1 MPPQMAWLTRILRHP
16 IKHWT
21 EIPLDLNV
29 WGLRLRLLPKGNV
42 SEQKLY
48 TAPQLFDRDEFIVMS
63 RDLVPGSIFVDIG
76 ANAGVYSFW
85 AHRCMQG
92 QGRIIAVEP
101 DPEMM
106 RRLTFNRNTNQLN
119 DIELYQVALS
129 DQEGVAKLLVNPR
142 QRGKNTLE
150 HGNMASDTRS
160 LIDVRITTLLELLQ
174 SCNVD
179 RVDVLKIDI
188 EGHELPV
195 FSHFFQHAPQELWP
209 RILIAESKHEK
220 GDQIL
225 RILDRAKYRL
235 RKKTETNSIFERN

>member
-1 MPPQMAWLTRILRHP
+1 M
-16 IKHWT
+16 
-21 EIPLDLNV
+21 PLDLNV

-48 TAPQLFDRDEFIVMS
+48 TAPQLFDRDELILMS
-63 RDLVPGSIFVDIG
+63 RNLAPGSVFVDIG

-106 RRLTFNRNTNQLN
+106 RRLTFNRNANELN
-119 DIELYQVALS
+119 DIELYQLALS
-129 DQEGVAKLLVNPR
+129 DQEGVAKLLINPR

-150 HGNMASDTRS
+150 HGNVANDTRI

-174 SCNVD
+174 SRNVD
-179 RVDVLKIDI
+179 RVDILKIDI

-209 RILIAESKHEK
+209 RILITESKHEK

-225 RILDRAKYRL
+225 RILDTAKYRPQ
-235 RKKTETNSIFERN
+235 KKTETNSIFERN